1 MNALI
6 PTEPELHAY
15 VDGELDET
23 RRSQIDALLPS
34 HPEIASEI
42 EQIRLASQHL
52 RASLEPPPADTP
64 ARLDPFRIRRTLRD
78 RTRQRMSIAASVMMA
93 LVVGGFGGWQS
104 REYSMRQNYLPMA
117 DAVQAYRMFAVSN
130 ASYSPGN
137 RDAQPVVSN
146 TSADVADDRMANN
159 DPMVDIKTND
169 PRELQAWL
177 NHHFVQPET
186 LPDFSAY
193 GFKPVS
199 GRLMSAQQGT
209 AAMVLYRN
217 EQGQSIVFYVRP
229 PGDVLHFDNGNRKDG
244 NLLAQYW
251 RQGRYFY
258 AVVSPTDTPATR
270 PVQQAVEPTRS

>member
-1 MNALI
+1 MNALM

-42 EQIRLASQHL
+42 EQIRLGAQRL

-78 RTRQRMSIAASVMMA
+78 RSRQRMSIAASVMMA

-104 REYSMRQNYLPMA
+104 REYAMRQNYLPMA
-117 DAVQAYRMFAVSN
+117 DAVQAYRMFASNEARPVAAGPDDHAVSTP
-130 ASYSPGN
+130 AV
-137 RDAQPVVSN
+137 A
-146 TSADVADDRMANN
+146 ADDMMA
-159 DPMVDIKTND
+159 DIRTTD
-169 PRELQAWL
+169 PRQLQAWL
-177 NHHFVQPET
+177 DHHFVQPEP

-217 EQGQSIVFYVRP
+217 AQGQSIVFYVRP
-229 PGDVLHFDNGNRKDG
+229 PGDVLHFANGNRKDG

>member
-1 MNALI
+1 MNALM

-23 RRSQIDALLPS
+23 RRGQIEALLPT
-34 HPEIASEI
+34 HPEIAREI
-42 EQIRLASQHL
+42 EQIRLASQRL

-104 REYSMRQNYLPMA
+104 REYAMRQTYLPMA
-117 DAVQAYRMFAVSN
+117 DAVQAYRMFASN
-130 ASYSPGN
+130 
-137 RDAQPVVSN
+137 DIQPV
-146 TSADVADDRMANN
+146 SANAVANAGDDGM
-159 DPMVDIKTND
+159 MVDIKASD

-217 EQGQSIVFYVRP
+217 AQGQSIVFYVRP